1 MTLGTAASSSMR
13 NVNKFEI
20 CRGASSARK
29 TEAATPSGTA
39 ISSAVADVTTVP
51 KMNGSAPNSSI
62 TGSQVRVHRNSQPNL
77 WRARPEFPVS
87 SKNNKGGMREKE
99 AAAMGTK
106 QGARA
111 APGRGPLKNK
121 TELP

>member
-13 NVNKFEI
+13 NVSKFEI

-39 ISSAVADVTTVP
+39 ISSAVADVTTGP

-77 WRARPEFPVS
+77 WRGGTEITDR
-87 SKNNKGGMREKE
+87 SKNHREAMTKKK
-99 AAAMGTK
+99 AAA
-106 QGARA
+106 
-111 APGRGPLKNK
+111 L
-121 TELP
+121 